1 MAGLSLLLR
10 RGGLAP
16 HPVTNDYLKIEDEEV
31 LRILIEKGVSADGIG
46 VTKEDAM
53 AVTSI
58 STWFSN
64 NTLVKDLSILNE
76 FENVTELAPAA
87 FSSCSAEVV
96 GLDNIVRFG
105 KQNTFNKSGIKRV
118 YAPKLEYIG
127 DYYTFAGSSNLEY
140 VDSLGIITAIP
151 RCLDNC
157 KNLKKV
163 VFPETLATM
172 SAQVFY
178 GSTVQV
184 LIVEATTPPAFEG
197 NNYFAGGTVNAI
209 YVPAASL
216 ADYKAAYGWKNH
228 ASKIKGISEY
238 NG

>member
-46 VTKEDAM
+46 VTKDDAM

-58 STWFSN
+58 STWFAN
-64 NTLVKDLSILNE
+64 NSLIKDLSILNE
-76 FENVTELAPAA
+76 FENVTELASSA
-87 FSSCSAEVV
+87 FSSCSAEVI

-105 KQNTFNKSGIKRV
+105 KQSTFSKSGIKRV

-127 DYYTFAGSSNLEY
+127 DYYTFSGCSSLEY
-140 VDSLGIITAIP
+140 VDSLGIITTIP

-157 KNLKKV
+157 KNLKRV
-163 VFPETLATM
+163 IFPETLTTM
-172 SAQVFY
+172 YANVFY
-178 GSTVQV
+178 SSVVQV
-184 LIVEATTPPAFEG
+184 LIVEATTPPAFSG
-197 NNYFAGGTVNAI
+197 NNYFDGGTVNAI
-209 YVPAASL
+209 YVPDDSVAA
-216 ADYKAAYGWKNH
+216 YKAAYGWKNH
-228 ASKIKGISEY
+228 ASKVKGVSEY
-238 NG
+238 NE